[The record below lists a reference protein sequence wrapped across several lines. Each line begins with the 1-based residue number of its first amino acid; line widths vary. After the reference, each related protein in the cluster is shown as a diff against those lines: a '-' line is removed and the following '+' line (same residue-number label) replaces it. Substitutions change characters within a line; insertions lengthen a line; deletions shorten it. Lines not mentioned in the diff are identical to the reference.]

1 MKIDSIHNFYSNQQ
15 PRKTQHRKQAVTFS
29 SLKLK
34 NDENNFSDTC
44 FYRDITTLRAAEKLL
59 RYNFPNG
66 TIIMDFAGSNGEE
79 AISLYSLLND
89 KSHNKY
95 KIYSYD
101 KSAKAVSLG
110 QKGIYTVFSSN
121 ANDYFLLPDS
131 KYTKLLKDKNGQ
143 VNELRE
149 RFLEIMEP
157 VARPAY
163 EINDR
168 NYLYRLLASPDFH
181 VRYFKLKDKYKDK
194 IKIEEG
200 DIHNIRNLLP
210 DKKAGAILFR
220 NAFYIETGNYGINE
234 FSLLEDL
241 SVNKKKIIENIVDKV
256 YDKLLPGG
264 LFILGDIEKDH
275 IYIADNSVK
284 DKDKYFIRNFGVAIC
299 KEPLLWSA
307 LEKDGRFEP
316 VFYKKVDSPCALR
329 EDMKVPTIWR
339 KK

>member
-1 MKIDSIHNFYSNQQ
+1 MITSKQRSFLKGLAHDID
-15 PRKTQHRKQAVTFS
+15 PAVFIGKAGLT
-29 SLKLK
+29 
-34 NDENNFSDTC
+34 ENVIKEIDMC
-44 FYRDITTLRAAEKLL
+44 L
-59 RYNFPNG
+59 
-66 TIIMDFAGSNGEE
+66 E
-79 AISLYSLLND
+79 AR
-89 KSHNKY
+89 
-95 KIYSYD
+95 
-101 KSAKAVSLG
+101 
-110 QKGIYTVFSSN
+110 
-121 ANDYFLLPDS
+121 
-131 KYTKLLKDKNGQ
+131 
-143 VNELRE
+143 EL
-149 RFLEIMEP
+149 
-157 VARPAY
+157 V
-163 EINDR
+163 
-168 NYLYRLLASPDFH
+168 
-181 VRYFKLKDKYKDK
+181 K
-194 IKIEEG
+194 IKIQEG
-200 DIHNIRNLLP
+200 DIHNIKNLLP

-316 VFYKKVDSPCALR
+316 VFYKKVASPCALR